1 MADIKAIAE
10 ALVNISSEEVAEL
23 AKVLQ
28 DEYGITAKTEE
39 KTSVVQKNFIKKI
52 SKHIREE
59 KMKSIVG

>member
-52 SKHIREE
+52 PKHTRY
-59 KMKSIVG
+59 KK